1 MEAREKA
8 VTTEPLQEDPSRVLV
23 HDLRNLIAVIVQ
35 YCELIPDET
44 GDPDAVKADI
54 QEIRTA
60 AERALVLIEKI
71 PRPAK
76 QPS

>member
-1 MEAREKA
+1 M
-8 VTTEPLQEDPSRVLV
+8 TTEPLQEDPTRVLV
-23 HDLRNLIAVIVQ
+23 HDLRNLVAVIVQ

-54 QEIRTA
+54 QEIRNA

-71 PRPAK
+71 PRSAK
-76 QPS
+76 QAS

>member
-1 MEAREKA
+1 LEAREAA
-8 VTTEPLQEDPSRVLV
+8 VTTEHLQEDPTRVLV
-23 HDLRNLIAVIVQ
+23 HDLRNLVAVIVQ

-54 QEIRTA
+54 REIRNA

>member
-1 MEAREKA
+1 M
-8 VTTEPLQEDPSRVLV
+8 TSEPLHDDPTRVLV
-23 HDLRNLIAVIVQ
+23 HDLRNLVAVIVQ

-71 PRPAK
+71 PRPAQ

>member
-1 MEAREKA
+1 

>member
-1 MEAREKA
+1 MS
-8 VTTEPLQEDPSRVLV
+8 TEPLQEDPTRVLV
-23 HDLRNLIAVIVQ
+23 HDLRNLVAVIVQ

-54 QEIRTA
+54 QEIRNA
-60 AERALVLIEKI
+60 AERALVLIERI

>member
-1 MEAREKA
+1 MEAREAA
-8 VTTEPLQEDPSRVLV
+8 VTTEPLQEDPTRVLV

-54 QEIRTA
+54 QEIRNA

>member
-1 MEAREKA
+1 
-8 VTTEPLQEDPSRVLV
+8 VTTEPLQEDPTRVLV
-23 HDLRNLIAVIVQ
+23 HDLRNLVAVIVQ

>member
-1 MEAREKA
+1 
-8 VTTEPLQEDPSRVLV
+8 VNTEPLQEDPTRVLV
-23 HDLRNLIAVIVQ
+23 HDLRNLVAVIVQ

-54 QEIRTA
+54 AEIRTA

>member
-1 MEAREKA
+1 
-8 VTTEPLQEDPSRVLV
+8 VTTEPLQEDPTRVLV
-23 HDLRNLIAVIVQ
+23 HDLRNLVAVIVQ

-44 GDPDAVKADI
+44 GDPDAVKADV
-54 QEIRTA
+54 QEIRNA

-76 QPS
+76 QAT

>member
-1 MEAREKA
+1 
-8 VTTEPLQEDPSRVLV
+8 VTTEHLQEDPTRVLV
-23 HDLRNLIAVIVQ
+23 HDLRNLVAVIVQ

-44 GDPDAVKADI
+44 GDADAVKADI
-54 QEIRTA
+54 QEIRNA

>member
-1 MEAREKA
+1 
-8 VTTEPLQEDPSRVLV
+8 VTTEPLQEDPTRVLV
-23 HDLRNLIAVIVQ
+23 HDLRNLVAVIVQ

-54 QEIRTA
+54 QEIRNA

-71 PRPAK
+71 PRSAK
-76 QPS
+76 QAS

>member
-1 MEAREKA
+1 
-8 VTTEPLQEDPSRVLV
+8 VTTEPVQEDTTRVLV
-23 HDLRNLIAVIVQ
+23 HDLRNLVAVIVQ

-60 AERALVLIEKI
+60 AERALLLIEKI

-76 QPS
+76 LPS

>member
-1 MEAREKA
+1 
-8 VTTEPLQEDPSRVLV
+8 VTTEPLREDPTRVLV
-23 HDLRNLIAVIVQ
+23 HDLRNLVAVIIQ

-60 AERALVLIEKI
+60 AERAIVLIEQI

>member
-1 MEAREKA
+1 
-8 VTTEPLQEDPSRVLV
+8 VTTEPVQEDPTRVLV
-23 HDLRNLIAVIVQ
+23 HDLRNLVAVIVQ

-60 AERALVLIEKI
+60 AERALLLIEKI

-76 QPS
+76 LPS

>member
-1 MEAREKA
+1 MS
-8 VTTEPLQEDPSRVLV
+8 TEPLQEDPTRVLV
-23 HDLRNLIAVIVQ
+23 HDLRNLVAVIVQ

-54 QEIRTA
+54 QEIRNA
-60 AERALVLIEKI
+60 AERALVLIERI

-76 QPS
+76 AS

>member
-1 MEAREKA
+1 
-8 VTTEPLQEDPSRVLV
+8 VTTEPLQEDPTRVLV
-23 HDLRNLIAVIVQ
+23 HDLRNLVAVIIQ

-71 PRPAK
+71 PRPA
-76 QPS
+76 QQSS

>member
-1 MEAREKA
+1 
-8 VTTEPLQEDPSRVLV
+8 VTTEHLQEDPTRVLV
-23 HDLRNLIAVIVQ
+23 HDLRNLVAVIVQ

-54 QEIRTA
+54 QEIRNA
-60 AERALVLIEKI
+60 AERALVLIERI

>member
-1 MEAREKA
+1 
-8 VTTEPLQEDPSRVLV
+8 VTTEPLQEDPTRVLV

-54 QEIRTA
+54 QEIRNA

>member
-1 MEAREKA
+1 
-8 VTTEPLQEDPSRVLV
+8 VTTEPLQEDPTRVLI
-23 HDLRNLIAVIVQ
+23 HDLRNLVAVIVQ

-44 GDPDAVKADI
+44 GDPDAVKADV
-54 QEIRTA
+54 QEIRGA

-71 PRPAK
+71 PRTVK

>member
-1 MEAREKA
+1 M
-8 VTTEPLQEDPSRVLV
+8 TTEHLQEDPTRVLV
-23 HDLRNLIAVIVQ
+23 HDLRNLVAVIVQ

-60 AERALVLIEKI
+60 AERALLLIEKI

-76 QPS
+76 LPS

>member
-1 MEAREKA
+1 
-8 VTTEPLQEDPSRVLV
+8 VTTEPLQEDPTRVLV
-23 HDLRNLIAVIVQ
+23 HDLRNLVAVIVQ

-54 QEIRTA
+54 AEIRTA
-60 AERALVLIEKI
+60 AERALVLIETI

>member
-1 MEAREKA
+1 M
-8 VTTEPLQEDPSRVLV
+8 TTEPLQEDPTRVLV
-23 HDLRNLIAVIVQ
+23 HDLRNLVAVIIQ

-60 AERALVLIEKI
+60 AERAIVLIEQI

>member
-1 MEAREKA
+1 
-8 VTTEPLQEDPSRVLV
+8 VTTEPLQEDPTRVLV
-23 HDLRNLIAVIVQ
+23 HDLRNLVAVIVQ

-54 QEIRTA
+54 QEIRNA
-60 AERALVLIEKI
+60 AERALVLIERI

>member
-1 MEAREKA
+1 M
-8 VTTEPLQEDPSRVLV
+8 TTEPLQEDPTRVLV
-23 HDLRNLIAVIVQ
+23 HDLRNLVAVIVQ

-54 QEIRTA
+54 QEIRSA

-71 PRPAK
+71 PRPAR

>member
-1 MEAREKA
+1 M
-8 VTTEPLQEDPSRVLV
+8 TTEPLREDPTRVLV
-23 HDLRNLIAVIVQ
+23 HDLRNLVAVIIQ

-60 AERALVLIEKI
+60 AERAIVLIEQI

>member
-1 MEAREKA
+1 
-8 VTTEPLQEDPSRVLV
+8 
-23 HDLRNLIAVIVQ
+23 
-35 YCELIPDET
+35 
-44 GDPDAVKADI
+44 VKADI

>member
-1 MEAREKA
+1 M
-8 VTTEPLQEDPSRVLV
+8 TTEPLQEDPTRVLV

-54 QEIRTA
+54 QEIRNA